1 MKRLLGEM
9 PTHKSPST
17 GVAEQAF
24 HVSIEK
30 CQSSTVSAC
39 VEDSRWIRLAMYD
52 DEAIKMMN
60 QITSTQQN
68 VKEAPRPSQQSE
80 IGETI
85 EESSEEVASNLE
97 DMNVLQSVVPATQE
111 NTESD
116 DIEQIPGPHSELPSH
131 ESPLEIFKT
140 ALRSK
145 GLQGLREHL
154 KSHWSIY
161 LSNTGG
167 QVEFQELLPLLVSG
181 PSMFFV
187 TFRLDQDLNVRYQI
201 EYETAVETGDDSTP
215 KIFKYTSSSTPL
227 ETILQTLASI
237 DAVGTYDYSHKYRKK
252 CALKYKVF
260 IIGTHRDV
268 LDARIGNEEDVQLE
282 IQKINKTIHES
293 VKLASYYRCI
303 EFATEDQ
310 LIFTVNNFSE
320 SDDDFKLIRSSV
332 QRNVDS
338 GDFVTTSPSHWLIY
352 SLVLRQLKKQIES
365 YSTCFKIAKDCGIT
379 DDEEHREALHF
390 IHTKMGIIRYFELD
404 GLNSMIILNPQ
415 ILFERATK
423 IITETFTFEQVGYH
437 STDDFMKG
445 IFDFSEFER
454 ITRQKYPDSPLTP
467 ALFGD
472 LLEHLHIAARFRVNG
487 ILKYFFPCALSH
499 VHDSAVQ
506 KQPSQDNPST
516 IPPLVISFQ
525 CGYRPLG
532 IAGALIAYLMNEGQN
547 AKEMVQE
554 WILISE
560 EIYRDEIS
568 FSLEPSCDTIVL
580 KMFPTHMEVKC
591 LPESDD
597 DRDDYPVQKTC
608 TEVCRSIKAGIEK
621 VNSDI
626 NYINNAEPIFTF
638 YCQSANCCSKAHP
651 AKIVYSHDN
660 VPRRLSCPR
669 TKKYH
674 KLPVGYA
681 NWQLQKIITCET
693 ADSTRTCMLSKH
705 HLKPDIAL
713 PDAKRMKCDTRCDKA
728 HHAKLYFQLKMH
740 AAKWRNIGANLG
752 FSQEELDNI
761 RDAQMNLTD
770 APQTCLSVM
779 LTEWLEWAPNDARGS
794 TQYATFESLK
804 GAVSEAG
811 LESIADNLKCK
822 STMYA

>member
-17 GVAEQAF
+17 GVAEQVF

-97 DMNVLQSVVPATQE
+97 DNQDMNVLQSVVPATQE
-111 NTESD
+111 NAESD

-201 EYETAVETGDDSTP
+201 EYETAIETGDDSTP

-237 DAVGTYDYSHKYRKK
+237 DAVGTYDYSHKCRKK

-303 EFATEDQ
+303 EFATMDQ
-310 LIFTVNNFSE
+310 LIFTVNNFSKN
-320 SDDDFKLIRSSV
+320 DDDFKRIRSSV

-338 GDFVTTSPSHWLIY
+338 GAFVTTSPSHWLIY

-437 STDDFMKG
+437 STDDFKKG

-547 AKEMVQE
+547 AKEMVQK
-554 WILISE
+554 WILIPK

-568 FSLEPSCDTIVL
+568 ICVEPSCDTIVL

-591 LPESDD
+591 LPESVE

-621 VNSDI
+621 VNSDV

-638 YCQSANCCSKAHP
+638 YCQNANCDSKAHP
-651 AKIVYSHDN
+651 AKIVYSNDN
-660 VPRRLSCPR
+660 VPRRLRCPR

-674 KLPVGYA
+674 RLPIGYE
-681 NWQLQKIITCET
+681 NWQLQKFITCET

-705 HLKPDIAL
+705 H
-713 PDAKRMKCDTRCDKA
+713 
-728 HHAKLYFQLKMH
+728 
-740 AAKWRNIGANLG
+740 
-752 FSQEELDNI
+752 
-761 RDAQMNLTD
+761 
-770 APQTCLSVM
+770 
-779 LTEWLEWAPNDARGS
+779 
-794 TQYATFESLK
+794 
-804 GAVSEAG
+804 
-811 LESIADNLKCK
+811 
-822 STMYA
+822 